1 MKNLNELYDSSKEE
15 NPALAAIIKAI
26 LENTN
31 SLEFIATN
39 MEIVAEAARKDMKK
53 RIVGIRGVDPLLSR
67 KSK

>member
-1 MKNLNELYDSSKEE
+1 MKNLNELYNSSKEE

-39 MEIVAEAARKDMKK
+39 MEIVVEAARKDMKK
-53 RIVGIRGVDPLLSR
+53 RIVGIRGVDPLSSR